1 MPAEKFVH
9 DGIKWNGGRLY
20 RCAPVHSM
28 QAVSEIKRN
37 ERFPS
42 ASRMQFLEWVMATS
56 RIESIRVTMVEARSK
71 R

>member
-1 MPAEKFVH
+1 
-9 DGIKWNGGRLY
+9 
-20 RCAPVHSM
+20 
-28 QAVSEIKRN
+28 VSEIKRN

>member
-28 QAVSEIKRN
+28 QAVSDMKRK
-37 ERFPS
+37 RAVSVRIPHAVFGMGHGP
-42 ASRMQFLEWVMATS
+42 
-56 RIESIRVTMVEARSK
+56 RIESIRVIMVEARSK

>member
-28 QAVSEIKRN
+28 QAVSDMKRK
-37 ERFPS
+37 RAVSVRIPHAVFG
-42 ASRMQFLEWVMATS
+42 WVMATS
-56 RIESIRVTMVEARSK
+56 RIESIRVIMVEARSK